1 PVFHITC
8 ITHRKNPIYHATVV
22 GIPPMEDAYLGKAT
36 ERIFLP
42 LMKAQLPEIVD
53 VNLPVEAVFHNL
65 CIVSIKK
72 RYPGHA
78 KKVMFALW
86 GMGQMMFAKTIIVLD
101 DDVNVQD
108 LGEVLWATTTRY
120 DPATD
125 VTIID
130 KAPTDTL
137 DHASPLPNLGSKMG
151 IDATRKGK
159 DEGFNRDWPEA
170 LKMDAGVKNRI
181 DMIWKEMGL

>member
-1 PVFHITC
+1 MFPHTPKLSLKDMWMRKRRAPKGLFGDHTGYYSLADEFPVFHITC
-8 ITHRKNPIYHATVV
+8 ITHRKNPIYHATIV

-65 CIVSIKK
+65 CIVSIRK

-86 GMGQMMFAKTIIVLD
+86 GMG
-101 DDVNVQD
+101 
-108 LGEVLWATTTRY
+108 R
-120 DPATD
+120 
-125 VTIID
+125 
-130 KAPTDTL
+130 
-137 DHASPLPNLGSKMG
+137 
-151 IDATRKGK
+151 
-159 DEGFNRDWPEA
+159 
-170 LKMDAGVKNRI
+170 
-181 DMIWKEMGL
+181 